1 MITVTDEEFEEMIG
15 KSMDALAENM
25 KEVRNVAIIVE
36 DEPSDEQRER
46 LHLRCNETLFGLY
59 EGVPLSERNGTT
71 KLLPDKITLFK
82 GPLSE
87 HAQDRHE
94 LQQEVHH
101 TLWHELAH
109 YFGLNHEQIHA
120 RES

>member
-109 YFGLNHEQIHA
+109 YFGLSHEQIHA